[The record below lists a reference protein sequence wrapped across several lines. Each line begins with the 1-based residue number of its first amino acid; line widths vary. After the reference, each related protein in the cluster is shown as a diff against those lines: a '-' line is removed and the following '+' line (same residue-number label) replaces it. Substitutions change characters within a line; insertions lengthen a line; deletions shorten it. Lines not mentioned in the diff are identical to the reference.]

1 MAVVDTTLPAMGS
14 HARLFLSG
22 GPDDLELALRDRLT
36 DLENRWSR
44 FIDSSEVSVVNNSGG
59 ATVSVST
66 DTLLLFERALTAS
79 RMTRGWFDP
88 GLLHQLEAAGYDRSL
103 ADVEGLHGGHLV
115 ATIDHSSPD
124 KAISVHDWG
133 ATCRLIDVNRSAATV
148 SMPPGVGFDPGGM
161 GKGLAAD
168 LLLAQALDS
177 GADAAMIDLGGDIVT
192 GGHAPEYGWSV
203 GIEDPFNLDTTVCTL
218 RIPWG
223 AVATSSRAKRRWLLD
238 GETHH
243 HLIDP
248 GTGLSST
255 SDVVSATV
263 VAGHCWLAEAF
274 AKAALLAGTR
284 VGLELLGAAG
294 VEGLL
299 IATDGGTHYTDAM
312 AGFICEAG
320 R

>member
-22 GPDDLELALRDRLT
+22 GPKNVEPALRERLT

-79 RMTRGWFDP
+79 RITRGWFDP
-88 GLLHQLEAAGYDRSL
+88 GLLHQLEAAGYDRTL
-103 ADVEGLHGGHLV
+103 TDIEGLRGDHLV
-115 ATIDHSSPD
+115 ATIDHSSPE
-124 KAISVHDWG
+124 KGIKVHDWG
-133 ATCRLIDVNRSAATV
+133 ATCRLIDVNRTASTV
-148 SMPPGVGFDPGGM
+148 SMPPGVGFDPGGL

-168 LLLAQALDS
+168 LLLSLALDS

-192 GGHAPEYGWSV
+192 GGHAPEHGWAIGV
-203 GIEDPFNLDTTVCTL
+203 EDPFDLDTTVCTL

-223 AVATSSRAKRRWLLD
+223 AVATSSRAKRHWLLD
-238 GETHH
+238 GEAHH

-248 GTGLSST
+248 DTGVSST
-255 SDVVSATV
+255 SDVASATV
-263 VAGHCWLAEAF
+263 VAGHCWLAEAL
-274 AKAALLAGTR
+274 AKAALLAGTH

-299 IATDGGTHYTDAM
+299 IATDGSTHYTDAM
-312 AGFICEAG
+312 VGFVCEA
-320 R
+320 RR